1 MAALCAVF
9 QSPSNKSCLFYWH
22 KHGMYVLRVFRTHVV
37 ICCGTVL
44 STFHKTAVA
53 KCFSP
58 KLLLSLQFLAFSR
71 NGGAAV
77 CTTPATTAG
86 SATAAAAGNSITAL
100 GHHSK
105 AAWCAVTRARDEKRR
120 HAKLGHVCSW
130 EEVAKAYGLT
140 AMATTVQPT
149 SVLTKASVWYEI
161 RVLREKINHV
171 KSYSRTLAFI
181 LQTDINQIFQTRY
194 FMSL

>member
-1 MAALCAVF
+1 MLFSKAFVFIAVSGIF
-9 QSPSNKSCLFYWH
+9 AQWRQYAVHHPPPHKSCVFYWH
-22 KHGMYVLRVFRTHVV
+22 KCGMYVLRVFRTHVV

-71 NGGAAV
+71 NGGAAERS
-77 CTTPATTAG
+77 TAAG
-86 SATAAAAGNSITAL
+86 TAASATAVAAAGNSITAL

-130 EEVAKAYGLT
+130 EELAKAYGLT
-140 AMATTVQPT
+140 AMATTYCAVV
-149 SVLTKASVWYEI
+149 SY
-161 RVLREKINHV
+161 LRP
-171 KSYSRTLAFI
+171 S
-181 LQTDINQIFQTRY
+181 
-194 FMSL
+194 